1 VALERTNPL
10 HFLLSPPQALEY
22 NRHTALEYNRH
33 TALEYTVSDMANSP
47 IDAVILGLV
56 EGITEFL
63 PVSSTGHLIV
73 TKQVTGFVDPTDT
86 YEIVIQTGAIL
97 AVIWY
102 YRLDLLRQIRALPSS
117 KPVQNL
123 FWGVVIGFLPAAL
136 LGVLFGDLITQY
148 LFSPLTVAISL
159 ILGGGVIWYVEAQKL
174 TVRVRD
180 LEQISLKE
188 AVTIG
193 FIQCIALIPGVSRSL
208 ASIFGGMYL
217 GLDRKTAAQFSFYLG
232 MPTLI
237 GAGVYKLLKNP
248 EAIAGF
254 GALNLAIG
262 LVVSFISAL
271 MAVTWLLRY
280 ISSNDFRGFAIYRVI
295 AGAVI
300 LLLIAV
306 GFLPI

>member
-1 VALERTNPL
+1 
-10 HFLLSPPQALEY
+10 
-22 NRHTALEYNRH
+22 
-33 TALEYTVSDMANSP
+33 MANSP

-73 TKQVTGFVDPTDT
+73 TKQALGFVDPTDT

-102 YRLDLLRQIRALPSS
+102 YRLDLLRQIRSLPSS

-123 FWGVVIGFLPAAL
+123 FWGVVMGFLPAAV

-174 TVRVRD
+174 TVRIRD

-248 EAIAGF
+248 EAVAGF
-254 GALNLAIG
+254 GALNLGIG

-271 MAVTWLLRY
+271 AAVSWLLRY
-280 ISSNDFRGFAIYRVI
+280 ISSHDFKGFAIYRVI
-295 AGAVI
+295 AGVVI
-300 LLLIAV
+300 LLLIAA
-306 GFLPI
+306 GFLPL

>member
-1 VALERTNPL
+1 MLQPLER
-10 HFLLSPPQALEY
+10 
-22 NRHTALEYNRH
+22 NRYA
-33 TALEYTVSDMANSP
+33 ALEYTVPDMANSP

-73 TKQVTGFVDPTDT
+73 TKQALGFVDPTDT

-102 YRLDLLRQIRALPSS
+102 YRLDLLSQIRSLPSS

-123 FWGVVIGFLPAAL
+123 FWGVVIGFLPAAV

-174 TVRVRD
+174 TVRIRD

-248 EAIAGF
+248 EAVAGF
-254 GALNLAIG
+254 GALNLGIG

-271 MAVTWLLRY
+271 AAVSWLLRY
-280 ISSNDFRGFAIYRVI
+280 ISSHDFKGFAIYRVI
-295 AGAVI
+295 AGVVI
-300 LLLIAV
+300 LLLIAA
-306 GFLPI
+306 GFLPL